1 MACTRAFCTDNVLP
15 NGKAQCLSYVP
26 PPHGTLE
33 GLIVALGWVLAF
45 IGFCMICICCMCLCA
60 CSHKGSKDEL
70 GGESCKL
77 AIAKALGESGD
88 ETVRNLTLAK
98 AVVEAGEEAA
108 CKVKVALEEALRQ
121 SKGDAED
128 TLAQEK
134 CTAP

>member
-1 MACTRAFCTDNVLP
+1 
-15 NGKAQCLSYVP
+15 
-26 PPHGTLE
+26 
-33 GLIVALGWVLAF
+33 
-45 IGFCMICICCMCLCA
+45 
-60 CSHKGSKDEL
+60 
-70 GGESCKL
+70 L